1 MCALFQGLQEP
12 VVPAAD
18 EPKIKEVR
26 AFVLRPKPPP
36 EGGANPWHAG
46 PPTAA
51 PRCPAGAVVV
61 EVEQD
66 DGLVGVGCTVGGEA
80 VCVVV
85 EEHLAKFVEGQ
96 SARNIA
102 HVWDRCWRGQTAQ
115 GRRGL
120 GLHALSAVDL
130 ALWDLLGKIT
140 GEPCHVLLGGMT
152 TARVPLVAATARPEL
167 ARRLGFKGAKVA
179 LPRGPEAGDAGLREN
194 AEAVHAWRRSVGP
207 DFPLI
212 VAGGGRFDAAYAAA
226 LAKRCEADGVAW
238 FEDCVPPDEPAAR
251 RALSRKLERLGAV
264 HGAGSREATRW
275 GFDALADE
283 GVTVLAP
290 DVCRCGGPSE
300 FLKIAALA
308 RARGVAVAPSG
319 GGVYA
324 YGLAMALPDVHV
336 AECALSESGAP
347 APFWGDL
354 LAGEPPPADGYV
366 ALSRAPG
373 WGVALNRDR
382 VDLVR
387 PHDRDTKRAL
397 LSAFKKVTDECKNAP
412 EPATKGRRSESAP
425 TIRDESVMAADRAL
439 AASLLG

>member
-18 EPKIKEVR
+18 EPKIKE
-26 AFVLRPKPPP
+26 
-36 EGGANPWHAG
+36 
-46 PPTAA
+46 
-51 PRCPAGAVVV
+51 
-61 EVEQD
+61 D

-102 HVWDRCWRGQTAQ
+102 HAWDRCWRGQTAQ

-140 GEPCHVLLGGMT
+140 GEPCHAVRRHDDG
-152 TARVPLVAATARPEL
+152 AVPLIAATARPEL

-194 AEAVHAWRRSVGP
+194 AEAVHARRRPWAPTSA
-207 DFPLI
+207 
-212 VAGGGRFDAAYAAA
+212 VAAGGRFDAAYAAA

-251 RALSRKLERLGAV
+251 RAEPQARAPRRV
-264 HGAGSREATRW
+264 HGGKPR
-275 GFDALADE
+275 GDALGLRRARGPGRRRARARRLPLRRGL
-283 GVTVLAP
+283 GV
-290 DVCRCGGPSE
+290 
-300 FLKIAALA
+300 LKIAALA

-324 YGLAMALPDVHV
+324 YGLAMALPDVH
-336 AECALSESGAP
+336 
-347 APFWGDL
+347 
-354 LAGEPPPADGYV
+354 
-366 ALSRAPG
+366 
-373 WGVALNRDR
+373 
-382 VDLVR
+382 
-387 PHDRDTKRAL
+387 
-397 LSAFKKVTDECKNAP
+397 KVTDECKNAP

-425 TIRDESVMAADRAL
+425 TIRDGGVMAADRAL